1 MKNNIRELAEETIL
15 PKLRENK
22 IDDENTCQEK
32 EKILIKL
39 EELTQEMITEESNE
53 LNKNLFKITFV

>member
-1 MKNNIRELAEETIL
+1 ML
-15 PKLRENK
+15 
-22 IDDENTCQEK
+22 EK

-53 LNKNLFKITFV
+53 LNKICLKITFV